1 MARTHGKDS
10 NFSFNSVAIED
21 ELSSI
26 TMNAS
31 VTESDITAF
40 GDVYQNFLAGKKDV
54 SFDVSGALDMDFAS
68 DGDATIFDHIAL
80 TSGPKTLIYD
90 PDGAGPD
97 TDSPEYTCTSSGLTG
112 AMVSSYTI
120 NLPVGDA
127 ATYTATFQCSGST
140 TRAVS

>member
-10 NFSFNSVAIED
+10 NFSFNGVAIED

-26 TMNAS
+26 TMNAT
-31 VTESDITAF
+31 VAEAEVTAF
-40 GDVYQNFLAGKKDV
+40 ADAYSNFLAGKKTV
-54 SFDVSGALDMDFAS
+54 TYDVSGSLDMAAS
-68 DGDATIFDHIAL
+68 QGDATIFDHLTL

-97 TDSPEYTCTSSGLTG
+97 TNSPEYTCTSSGLTG
-112 AMVSSYTI
+112 ALCTNYTI
-120 NLPVGDA
+120 NLPVGGA
-127 ATYTATFQCSGST
+127 ATYSATFQCSGST

>member
-21 ELSSI
+21 ELNSI

-31 VTESDITAF
+31 VAETDITAF
-40 GDVYQNFLAGKKDV
+40 GDAYQNFLAGKKDV
-54 SFDVSGALDMDFAS
+54 SFDVAGSVDMDFAS

-97 TDSPEYTCTSSGLTG
+97 TNSPEYTCTSSGLTG
-112 AMVSSYTI
+112 ALCSSYSIT
-120 NLPVGDA
+120 LPVGGT
-127 ATYTATFQCSGST
+127 ATYSATFQCSGST

>member
-10 NFSFNSVAIED
+10 NFSFNGVSIED

-26 TMNAS
+26 TMNAT
-31 VTESDITAF
+31 VAESEVTAF
-40 GDVYQNFLAGKKDV
+40 ADVYSNFLAGKKSV
-54 SFDVSGALDMDFAS
+54 SFDVSGSLDMAAS
-68 DGDATIFDHIAL
+68 QGDATIFDHLTL

-97 TDSPEYTCTSSGLTG
+97 TNSPEYTCTSSGLTG
-112 AMVSSYTI
+112 ALCTNYTI
-120 NLPVGDA
+120 NLPVGGA
-127 ATYTATFQCSGST
+127 ATYSATFQCSGST

>member
-26 TMNAS
+26 TMTAS
-31 VTESDITAF
+31 V
-40 GDVYQNFLAGKKDV
+40 AGKKDV
-54 SFDVSGALDMDFAS
+54 SFDVSGALDADFAS
-68 DGDATIFDHIAL
+68 DGDATIFDHITL
-80 TSGPKTLIYD
+80 TSGPKTLVYD

-97 TDSPEYTCTSSGLTG
+97 TNSPEYTCTSSGLTG
-112 AMVSSYTI
+112 AMVSSYVI
-120 NLPVGDA
+120 SLPVGDA

>member
-10 NFSFNSVAIED
+10 NFSFNGVNIED
-21 ELSSI
+21 EL
-26 TMNAS
+26 NS
-31 VTESDITAF
+31 VTMSAAVAEADITSF
-40 GDVYQNFLAGKKDV
+40 SDVYQNFLAGKKGV

-68 DGDATIFDHIAL
+68 DGDATIFDHL
-80 TSGPKTLIYD
+80 TLVSGPKTLVFD

-97 TDSPEYTCTSSGLTG
+97 TNSPEYTCTSSGLTG
-112 AMVSSYTI
+112 AICSSHTI

-127 ATYTATFQCSGST
+127 ATYSATFQCSGST

>member
-10 NFSFNSVAIED
+10 NFSFNGVAIED

-26 TMNAS
+26 TMNAT
-31 VTESDITAF
+31 VAESEVTAF
-40 GDVYQNFLAGKKDV
+40 ADVYSNFLAGKKSV
-54 SFDVSGALDMDFAS
+54 SFDVSGSLDMAAS
-68 DGDATIFDHIAL
+68 QGDATIFDHLTL

-97 TDSPEYTCTSSGLTG
+97 TNSPEYTCTSSGLTG
-112 AMVSSYTI
+112 ALCTNYTI
-120 NLPVGDA
+120 NLPVGGA
-127 ATYTATFQCSGST
+127 ATYSATFQCSGST